1 MSKKNKTKKSFH
13 NNVKGVSFFNVVVN
27 TLLTCFLLF
36 CYHGVF
42 NLYSK
47 KYDIVIYPYPQV
59 FIIVFGIF
67 VYMTAVI
74 KNRSD
79 KDLFPRGIKKRMIT
93 AGTILIVIT
102 VMMFTSGI
110 FITESSITKR
120 FCFIQRSYLYSEI
133 EEAELYDA
141 YEGFINS
148 YNFFETS
155 TLEYKI
161 VFNDDKSIVIPF
173 CYSKTMDDSSY
184 LNFDKNF
191 SNKRTISVS
200 EHDIQSDKGISN
212 IYKEYLLK
220 EKRTEAE

>member
-1 MSKKNKTKKSFH
+1 MSNKKTKKSFH
-13 NNVKGVSFFNVVVN
+13 NNIKSVSFINVVFN
-27 TLLTCFLLF
+27 TLITCFLLF
-36 CYHGVF
+36 CYHIVF
-42 NLYSK
+42 NFYSK
-47 KYDIVIYPYPQV
+47 KYDIVIYTYPQV
-59 FIIVFGIF
+59 FIIVFGIC

-93 AGTILIVIT
+93 AITILIVII
-102 VMMFTSGI
+102 VMIFTSGI

-120 FCFIQRSYLYSEI
+120 ICFIQHSYSYSEI
-133 EEAELYDA
+133 KEAELYDT
-141 YEGFINS
+141 YEGFINL
-148 YNFFETS
+148 YNLVDTS
-155 TLEYKI
+155 TLEYRV
-161 VFNDDKSIVIPF
+161 VFNDGKSVVVPF

-184 LNFDKNF
+184 MKFDKNF

-200 EHDIQSDKGISN
+200 EHYIRLYKDISN